1 MTITCVSVVEWSLTQ
16 ILALLHKFYIIH
28 NITVQR
34 LMKSTMKLRSKSNY
48 LKLKLF
54 PFSHLESKTVGYG
67 LIFQQSG
74 RLKMTK
80 DY

>member
-1 MTITCVSVVEWSLTQ
+1 MKSHSDFSALAQ
-16 ILALLHKFYIIH
+16 ILHYSQYHCTKINEI
-28 NITVQR
+28 N
-34 LMKSTMKLRSKSNY
+34 SKSNY